1 MVKVPR
7 RLPRPVVG
15 PRTAPLTQIEAL
27 ARKCPLCEAGSR
39 EWCVRV
45 ARHGTVS
52 KERGE
57 ILYPVRLK
65 KLHEERFEPT
75 EEEE

>member
-1 MVKVPR
+1 
-7 RLPRPVVG
+7 
-15 PRTAPLTQIEAL
+15 L

-57 ILYPVRLK
+57 MLYPVRLK

-75 EEEE
+75 EEQEEE